1 MSHVD
6 GVLTLSET
14 ETGTR
19 TGTRTMGTIGLG
31 PCPVSGVMQKLPQ
44 FLTTYLLVVP
54 VPDPV
59 LVLGSVNTH

>member
-19 TGTRTMGTIGLG
+19 TGTRTMGTVGVG
-31 PCPVSGVMQKLPQ
+31 PCPGSGVM
-44 FLTTYLLVVP
+44 
-54 VPDPV
+54 
-59 LVLGSVNTH
+59 